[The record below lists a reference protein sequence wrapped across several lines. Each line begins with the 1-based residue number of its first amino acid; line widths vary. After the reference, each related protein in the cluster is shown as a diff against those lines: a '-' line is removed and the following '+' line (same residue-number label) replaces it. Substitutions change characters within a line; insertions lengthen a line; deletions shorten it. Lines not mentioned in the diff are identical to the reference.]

1 MVILDT
7 NIIVDYI
14 RQPREKKTVLDKLF
28 DKYADNSDTL
38 AISIITVQEL
48 FEGKST
54 ANKKNELFL
63 QKLLARFEILPYTY
77 DVAVL
82 AGKMARDMHT
92 PTEFADLAIAATSVC
107 ANSPLVTL
115 NTKHFKFLPDV
126 KLFDYINLN

>member
-63 QKLLARFEILPYTY
+63 QKLLACFEILPYTY

-82 AGKMARDMHT
+82 AGKMARDTHA

-107 ANSPLVTL
+107 ANSSLVTL

-126 KLFDYINLN
+126 RLFDCINLN